1 MAEKKFITSDN
12 LSYFSSLVKKGYA
25 DADTALSNT
34 LTPKITAAQTK
45 ADQGVT
51 DAANAKKA
59 ADNAATAAAG
69 ALAEAQK
76 KIAKGGLKT
85 INGQSLEGSGNIELD
100 FTVAEVVTALPE
112 VAKASKS
119 KIYLVPSSASGT
131 NNTYAEYIKITV
143 DSSDKW
149 EKIGE
154 YQANIDLTP
163 YAKAADLTAHTS
175 NKSNPHAVT
184 KAQVGLGNVDN
195 TSDANK
201 PVSTAQQTALD
212 KKVDKVTGKQLSTN
226 DYTTA
231 EKTKLA
237 GLDNYSLAKAD
248 GSDGGIDINLS
259 KGSTVQ
265 NTVNIPVASYSIL
278 PSKSVDGLMSGDD
291 KKRLDSISLQGMS
304 QPGVGMVISNGIGSS
319 VTIPFAT
326 SDMGDA
332 GYGLMMGV
340 DKNTL
345 DTIASDYIKSTD
357 FTELSDTD
365 IETLWNNAK

>member
-1 MAEKKFITSDN
+1 MATKKFITDSN
-12 LSYFSSLVKKGYA
+12 LQHFAALVKTGYA
-25 DADTALSNT
+25 NADTAVKNA
-34 LTPKITAAQTK
+34 LTTEI
-45 ADQGVT
+45 
-51 DAANAKKA
+51 DAAKSS
-59 ADNAATAAAG
+59 AAG

-100 FTVAEVVTALPE
+100 FTVAEVVTELPD
-112 VAKASKS
+112 VAKATKS
-119 KIYLVPSSASGT
+119 KIYLVPSSTSGT

-143 DSSDKW
+143 DGKDKW

-163 YAKAADLTAHTS
+163 YAKAADL
-175 NKSNPHAVT
+175 
-184 KAQVGLGNVDN
+184 
-195 TSDANK
+195 
-201 PVSTAQQTALD
+201 D
-212 KKVDKVTGKQLSTN
+212 KKVDKVSGKQLSTN

-265 NTVNIPVASYSIL
+265 NTVNIPLAAYTAFPVSSA
-278 PSKSVDGLMSGDD
+278 DGLMSGDD
-291 KKRLDSISLQGMS
+291 KK
-304 QPGVGMVISNGIGSS
+304 
-319 VTIPFAT
+319 
-326 SDMGDA
+326 
-332 GYGLMMGV
+332 
-340 DKNTL
+340 KL
-345 DTIASDYIKSTD
+345 DTIAADYVKSAD
-357 FTELSDTD
+357 FADLSDTD

>member
-1 MAEKKFITSDN
+1 M
-12 LSYFSSLVKKGYA
+12 
-25 DADTALSNT
+25 SNV

-100 FTVAEVVTALPE
+100 FTVAEVVTALPDI
-112 VAKASKS
+112 KS
-119 KIYLVPSSASGT
+119 AVKTKIYLVATADSTES
-131 NNTYAEYIKITV
+131 NNTYGEYIKVTV
-143 DSSDKW
+143 GGTDKW
-149 EKIGE
+149 EKLGE
-154 YQANIDLTP
+154 YKASIDLTP
-163 YAKAADLTAHTS
+163 YAKTVELTTHTG
-175 NKSNPHAVT
+175 NKNNPHGVT

-201 PVSTAQQTALD
+201 PLSTAQKSYIDTEVG
-212 KKVDKVTGKQLSTN
+212 KKVDKVSGKQLSTN

-248 GSDGGIDINLS
+248 ASDGGIDIKLS

-265 NTVNIPVASYSIL
+265 NTVSIPVASFNLFPAS
-278 PSKSVDGLMSGDD
+278 STSGLMSGDD
-291 KKRLDSISLQGMS
+291 KKKLDMMAFS
-304 QPGVGMVISNGIGSS
+304 GSS
-319 VTIPFAT
+319 VAGEGMKLSLAGVGDITIPFVSSNMQSGT
-326 SDMGDA
+326 
-332 GYGLMMGV
+332 YGLMMGD

-345 DTIASDYIKSTD
+345 DKIASDYIKSTD

-365 IETLWNNAK
+365 IESLWNNAK